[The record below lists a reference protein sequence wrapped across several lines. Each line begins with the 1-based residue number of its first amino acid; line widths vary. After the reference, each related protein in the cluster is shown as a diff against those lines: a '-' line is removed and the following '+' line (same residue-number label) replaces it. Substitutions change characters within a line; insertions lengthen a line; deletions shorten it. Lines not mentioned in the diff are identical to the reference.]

1 MLKDKSASTDPSVI
15 RERLASR
22 GVRISSNMEIAP
34 GSHVKVEDGNLASGA
49 TIGSGARVL
58 CRRLVMEE
66 GSRIEADASLIGTDV
81 RLGRGAR
88 IGGSAQVTVLE
99 RLDLGNGSAL
109 GPRCDVTARKIRTGE
124 SFWMGADVLIGGGG
138 ALSHRADLDIGSG
151 CLLVDQVFVN
161 LAHRVDIGN
170 ETVLSFRAVV
180 LTHGVW
186 QPVLEG
192 YSGVM
197 APVRIGSNVSVYTNS
212 TILPGVTIADGATV
226 AAGSVVRED
235 VPARTLVGGVPARIL
250 RAASEYARRP
260 SVSEHNL
267 LITEILQSYLE
278 TLTYKGYKVLRD
290 TLASEGEAL
299 FQGDRGL
306 RYHIVLIP
314 ESEAE
319 AGRLIQHLRHEA
331 SPREELLIIVSMK
344 PVLARDEHGR
354 IQLSGEAAV
363 APDKDSNGPS
373 ERFIVFDLGSRLVLG
388 GEDDV
393 SEDLRDHLRRHGV
406 RIMTGRR
413 FRAIRPRAL
422 QDLLKWAEEEEG

>member
-1 MLKDKSASTDPSVI
+1 MPDDESAITDPRVI

-22 GVRISSNMEIAP
+22 GVRISPNVEIAP
-34 GSHVKVEDGNLASGA
+34 GSNVKVENGSLASGA
-49 TIGSGARVL
+49 TIGSGARVV
-58 CRRLVMEE
+58 CRQLVMEE
-66 GSRIEADASLIGTDV
+66 GSRIEPDASLIGTDV

-88 IGGSAQVTVLE
+88 IGGSAQVAVVE
-99 RLDLGNGSAL
+99 RLDMGNGSAL

-124 SFWMGADVLIGGGG
+124 SLWMGADVLIGGGG

-161 LAHRVDIGN
+161 LAHRVDIGI
-170 ETVLSFRAVV
+170 ETVLSFRVVV

-186 QPVLEG
+186 QPVLQG

-212 TILPGVTIADGATV
+212 TILPGVTVADGATV

-250 RAASEYARRP
+250 RAASEYPRRP
-260 SVSEHNL
+260 SVSERNL
-267 LITEILQSYLE
+267 LITEILQGYLE
-278 TLTYKGYKVLRD
+278 TLTYKGYTVLRD
-290 TLASEGEAL
+290 ALAPEGEAL
-299 FQGDRGL
+299 FQGDGR
-306 RYHIVLIP
+306 RYRIALIP
-314 ESEAE
+314 ENEAE
-319 AGRLIQHLRHEA
+319 AGRLIQRFRDEV
-331 SPREELLIIVSMK
+331 SPRAERLIVVSMK

-354 IQLSGEAAV
+354 IQLSGEGAV

-373 ERFIVFDLGSRLVLG
+373 ERLVVFDLDSRLVLG